1 MTLDTVLIGFA
12 LSAGA
17 IAFLNPC
24 GFAMLPTYISYF
36 VERNSQ
42 LQQRQQDMIASGSRS
57 SINSTLRL
65 ISVRR
70 LSYGALLGLLVTAGF
85 IAIFGLVGVAIS
97 AAGIGIVKYF
107 SWIAVLS
114 GVIIIGIGI
123 AKIFGK
129 TFHINIPMP
138 RGLVHSRIAGN
149 DQYGSKGIKNSG
161 YTNFFLFGIGYAIA
175 SLSCTL
181 PIFLL
186 VVFQALSAG
195 GIVQGSFVFLSYA
208 LGMGAVMIA
217 VSLAIAISNQ
227 TFLKWLRKLAPKMN
241 IITSIVLILA
251 GSYLIYYNLVIGK
264 LLA

>member
-24 GFAMLPTYISYF
+24 GFAMLPTYISYL
-36 VERNSQ
+36 VERNSK
-42 LQQRQQDMIASGSRS
+42 LQQGDQKITASGSS
-57 SINSTLRL
+57 SSTSNTLRL

-70 LSYGALLGLLVTAGF
+70 LSYGALVGLLVTAGF
-85 IAIFGLVGVAIS
+85 IAIFGLVGIGIS

-114 GVIIIGIGI
+114 GIIIIGIGI
-123 AKIFGK
+123 GKIFGK
-129 TFHINIPMP
+129 TFHISIPLL
-138 RGLVHSRIAGN
+138 RGLV
-149 DQYGSKGIKNSG
+149 YGSMARNNHYRVNGNKNSG
-161 YTNFFLFGIGYAIA
+161 YTYFFLFGIGYAIA

-208 LGMGAVMIA
+208 LGMGVVMIA
-217 VSLAIAISNQ
+217 VSLAIGISNH
-227 TFLKWLRKLAPKMN
+227 TFLKWLRRLAPKMN
-241 IITSIVLILA
+241 VITSIVLILA
-251 GSYLIYYNLVIGK
+251 GGYLIYYNLVIGK
-264 LLA
+264 LLV

>member
-1 MTLDTVLIGFA
+1 M
-12 LSAGA
+12 
-17 IAFLNPC
+17 N
-24 GFAMLPTYISYF
+24 
-36 VERNSQ
+36 Q
-42 LQQRQQDMIASGSRS
+42 
-57 SINSTLRL
+57 
-65 ISVRR
+65 SV
-70 LSYGALLGLLVTAGF
+70 VF
-85 IAIFGLVGVAIS
+85 
-97 AAGIGIVKYF
+97 
-107 SWIAVLS
+107 
-114 GVIIIGIGI
+114 IIGIGI

-138 RGLVHSRIAGN
+138 RGLV
-149 DQYGSKGIKNSG
+149 YGSVASNNHYSSNGNKNSA

-208 LGMGAVMIA
+208 LGMGAVMVA

>member
-42 LQQRQQDMIASGSRS
+42 FQQRQQNVIS
-57 SINSTLRL
+57 SSNSNGALRL

-70 LSYGALLGLLVTAGF
+70 LSYGALVGLLVTAGF
-85 IAIFGLVGVAIS
+85 IAIFGLVGVGIS

-129 TFHINIPMP
+129 TVHINIPIP
-138 RGLVHSRIAGN
+138 RGVVFGSIDSNNHCSSNGN
-149 DQYGSKGIKNSG
+149 KNSG

-186 VVFQALSAG
+186 VVFQGLSAG

-208 LGMGAVMIA
+208 LGMGAVMVV
-217 VSLAIAISNQ
+217 VSLAVSASNQ
-227 TFLKWLRKLAPKMN
+227 TFVIWLRKLVPKMN
-241 IITSIVLILA
+241 VITSIVLILA
-251 GSYLIYYNLVIGK
+251 GSYLIYYNLVVGK
-264 LLA
+264 LLV